1 MKRENISVCM
11 ATYNGANYLEEQIES
26 IINQL
31 IDGDELIIVDDGS
44 KDLTVKIALNYDDS
58 RIKIIVN
65 DQNIGVNKNFEKA
78 IRMANHNYIFLADQD
93 DIWVD
98 GRLDLMYNALKD
110 GNYNLVSGNSLFIDS
125 NGQLSQ
131 YIDQRLEFI
140 NSNKIVKNI
149 LEIFRGAIP
158 YFGCAM
164 AFRKELSKII
174 LPFPSYI
181 ESHDLWI
188 VKASLLMRKNLHL
201 EDNVLYR
208 RIHQSNASV
217 IKRPLLPKIWSRIVF
232 LKSII
237 ELSKRIKQNN

>member
-125 NGQLSQ
+125 NGQPSQ